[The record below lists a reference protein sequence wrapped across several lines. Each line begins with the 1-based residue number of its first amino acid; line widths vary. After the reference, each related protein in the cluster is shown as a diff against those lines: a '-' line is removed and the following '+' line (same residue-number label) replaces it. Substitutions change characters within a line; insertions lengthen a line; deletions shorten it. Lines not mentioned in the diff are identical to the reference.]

1 VGEDDEMKLP
11 AIREVGALTEY
22 TANPGTELMGFLV
35 FLRTELTT
43 AIEILREETEE
54 MLAEG
59 DAFQRIQVIN
69 RLRLRKNR
77 LEAHLAKEL
86 REVMDLTR
94 SLVGTSDKSVVETLS
109 KECRGVAEAITGGLR
124 TLMRDF
130 GVD

>member
-1 VGEDDEMKLP
+1 MGDEEEMKLP
-11 AIREVGALTEY
+11 AIRDVGALADY
-22 TANPGTELMGFLV
+22 TANPGTELMGFLA
-35 FLRTELTT
+35 FLRSELTT

-54 MLAEG
+54 MLEEG

-77 LEAHLAKEL
+77 LEAHLGKEL

-94 SLVGTSDKSVVETLS
+94 SLVGTSDKSVVETLN
-109 KECRGVAEAITGGLR
+109 KECRAVAEAIIGGLR
-124 TLMRDF
+124 ALMRDF